1 MPENLSIEHM
11 LRAPMKV
18 GRVVPLLILT
28 ALGAVVFTC
37 TVAVVEFENNQH
49 MADVRAWLEHSHNV
63 LNVLQTQ
70 GQRLD
75 RVGSSMQLYKLSGD
89 DRYLGNAQTAAAA
102 MRVSVE
108 NLETLVRDN
117 PSQSQNAKDLDAH
130 VDTLTRVLENAK
142 GSREIPER
150 EIRGIRSALS
160 VIQNE
165 ERSILKQR
173 DEDTQKALTRS
184 LFLGLVFLGLS
195 LVVVVTLFIFLI
207 RDALRRRAFEQQ
219 VSISNDNLEK
229 TVEKLKRR
237 SEDSGFFKSARD
249 ELQLCVTSLE
259 AQECTGRHLQLL
271 LPGSRGATV
280 ILNNSRTLMEI
291 LSTWGEPTSLSD
303 GCALDTCCGL
313 RTGRAR
319 WRKPGESEIH
329 CGHFAGLPP
338 ENYLCIPLAA
348 QGETLGFTYLEFPS
362 EEVAQWACDRLVL
375 IEEMVDLASMTIAA
389 LNLRAKLESQSIRDV
404 LTGLFNR
411 RFMEVAL
418 ERELHRATRRG
429 SSLAVLLL
437 DVDHFKTF
445 NDTFGHE
452 AGDVVLREVG
462 SCFLQAVRTEDI
474 VCRYG
479 GEEFVII
486 LPEITVEMAFVRA
499 EAIRE
504 QISRL
509 RVQLKGQPLGH
520 ISLSIGLAMYP
531 QPATNMTELLRM
543 ADHALYDAKRAG
555 RNRTIIAAETPAL
568 LLKTEH

>member
-1 MPENLSIEHM
+1 MSENLSIENI
-11 LRAPMKV
+11 LRAPMRV
-18 GRVVPLLILT
+18 GRVIPLLILS
-28 ALGAVVFTC
+28 AIGAVVFTC
-37 TVAVVEFENNQH
+37 TVAVVEYENNQH
-49 MADVRAWLEHSHNV
+49 MADVKGWLEHSHNV
-63 LNVLQTQ
+63 LNVIQTQ

-75 RVGSSMQLYKLSGD
+75 RVGSSMQLYKLTGD
-89 DRYLGNAQTAAAA
+89 DRYLGNAQTSAAA

-108 NLETLVRDN
+108 NLETLLRDN
-117 PSQSQNAKDLDAH
+117 PSQSQNAKELDTH
-130 VDTLTRVLENAK
+130 VDTLAHVLENAK
-142 GSREIPER
+142 GSKEVPDR
-150 EIRGIRSALS
+150 EIRSIRSALS
-160 VIQNE
+160 VLQND
-165 ERSILKQR
+165 ERALLNQR
-173 DEDTQKALTRS
+173 GDDTQRAMTRS
-184 LFLGLVFLGLS
+184 LVLGIVFLGLS
-195 LVVVVTLFIFLI
+195 LVVVVALFIVLI
-207 RDALRRRAFEQQ
+207 RDALRRRAFEEEI
-219 VSISNDNLEK
+219 SISNDNLEK

-237 SEDSGFFKSARD
+237 SADSVFLKSSRD

-259 AQECTGRHLQLL
+259 AQKCTARHLQEL

-280 ILNNSRTLMEI
+280 ILNNSHTLMEI
-291 LSTWGEPTSLSD
+291 LSTWGEPTALSD
-303 GCALDTCCGL
+303 GCALETCCGL

-329 CGHFAGLPP
+329 CSHFVDTPP
-338 ENYLCIPLAA
+338 DNYLCIPLAA
-348 QGETLGFTYLEFPS
+348 QGETIGFTYLEFPT
-362 EEVAQWACDRLVL
+362 EEIAQWACDRLVL

-437 DVDHFKTF
+437 DVDHFKNF

-462 SCFLQAVRTEDI
+462 SSFLQAVRTEDI

-509 RVQLKGQPLGH
+509 RVHLKGQPLGH
-520 ISLSIGLAMYP
+520 VSLSIGLAMYP
-531 QPATNMTELLRM
+531 HPASSITELLRM

-555 RNRTIIAAETPAL
+555 RNRTAIAAETPAL
-568 LLKTEH
+568 SLKNEH

>member
-1 MPENLSIEHM
+1 MSENLSIENM
-11 LRAPMKV
+11 LRAPMRV
-18 GRVVPLLILT
+18 GRVVPLLILS
-28 ALGAVVFTC
+28 AIGAVVFTC
-37 TVAVVEFENNQH
+37 TVAVVEYENHQH
-49 MADVRAWLEHSHNV
+49 MADVKGWLEHSHNV
-63 LNVLQTQ
+63 LNVVQTQ

-75 RVGSSMQLYKLSGD
+75 RVGSSMQLYKLTGD
-89 DRYLGNAQTAAAA
+89 DRYLGNAQTSAAA

-108 NLETLVRDN
+108 SLETLLRDN
-117 PSQSQNAKDLDAH
+117 PVQSQNAKDLDTH
-130 VDTLTRVLENAK
+130 VDSLARILENAK
-142 GSREIPER
+142 GSREVPDR
-150 EIRGIRSALS
+150 EIRETRSALS
-160 VIQNE
+160 VLQNA
-165 ERSILKQR
+165 ERSLLNQR
-173 DEDTQKALTRS
+173 GEDTQRAMTRS
-184 LFLGLVFLGLS
+184 LVLGILFLGLS
-195 LVVVVTLFIFLI
+195 LVVVVALFIVLI
-207 RDALRRRAFEQQ
+207 RDALRRRAFEEELS
-219 VSISNDNLEK
+219 VSNDNLEK

-237 SEDSGFFKSARD
+237 SADSVFLKYARD
-249 ELQLCVTSLE
+249 ELQLCVTSVE
-259 AQECTGRHLQLL
+259 AQECTTRHLQDL

-280 ILNNSRTLMEI
+280 ILNNSHTLMEI
-291 LSTWGEPTSLSD
+291 LSTWGEPNSLSD
-303 GCALDTCCGL
+303 GCALETCCGL
-313 RTGRAR
+313 RTGRSR

-329 CGHFAGLPP
+329 CSHFVGTPP
-338 ENYLCIPLAA
+338 DNYLCIPLAA
-348 QGETLGFTYLEFPS
+348 QGETIGFTYLEFPT
-362 EEVAQWACDRLVL
+362 EEIAQWACDRLVL

-509 RVQLKGQPLGH
+509 RVHLKGQALGH
-520 ISLSIGLAMYP
+520 VSLSIGLAMYP
-531 QPATNMTELLRM
+531 HPATSITDLLRM

-555 RNRTIIAAETPAL
+555 RNRTAIASETPAL
-568 LLKTEH
+568 SLKNEH

>member
-1 MPENLSIEHM
+1 MSEDLSIENM

-18 GRVVPLLILT
+18 GRVIPLLILS
-28 ALGAVVFTC
+28 AIGAVVFTC
-37 TVAVVEFENNQH
+37 TVALVEYENNQH
-49 MADVRAWLEHSHNV
+49 MADVKGWLEHSHNV
-63 LNVLQTQ
+63 LNVIQTQ

-75 RVGSSMQLYKLSGD
+75 RVGSSMQLYKLTSD
-89 DRYLGNAQTAAAA
+89 DRYLGNAQTSAAA

-108 NLETLVRDN
+108 NLETLLRDN
-117 PSQSQNAKDLDAH
+117 PSQSQNAKELDTH
-130 VDTLTRVLENAK
+130 VDTLARVLENAK
-142 GSREIPER
+142 ESKEVPDR

-165 ERSILKQR
+165 ERTLLTQR
-173 DEDTQKALTRS
+173 SEDTQKAMTRS
-184 LFLGLVFLGLS
+184 LVLGIVFLGLS
-195 LVVVVTLFIFLI
+195 LVVVVTLFVFLI
-207 RDALRRRAFEQQ
+207 LDALRRRAFEKEI
-219 VSISNDNLEK
+219 SISNDNLAK

-237 SEDSGFFKSARD
+237 SADSVFLKYARD

-259 AQECTGRHLQLL
+259 AQECTTRHLQEL

-280 ILNNSRTLMEI
+280 ILNNSHTLMEI
-291 LSTWGEPTSLSD
+291 LSTWGESTALSE
-303 GCALDTCCGL
+303 GCALETCCGL
-313 RTGRAR
+313 RTGRPR

-329 CGHFAGLPP
+329 CSHFVGTPP
-338 ENYLCIPLAA
+338 DNYLCIPLAA
-348 QGETLGFTYLEFPS
+348 QGETIGFTYLEFPT
-362 EEVAQWACDRLVL
+362 EEIAQWACDRLVL

-429 SSLAVLLL
+429 TSLAVLLL
-437 DVDHFKTF
+437 DVDHFKSF

-462 SCFLQAVRTEDI
+462 ASFLQAVRTEDI

-486 LPEITVEMAFVRA
+486 LPEITAEMAFVRA

-520 ISLSIGLAMYP
+520 VSLSIGLAMYP
-531 QPATNMTELLRM
+531 HPAASMTELLRM

-555 RNRTIIAAETPAL
+555 RNRTIIATETPAL
-568 LLKTEH
+568 LLKNEH